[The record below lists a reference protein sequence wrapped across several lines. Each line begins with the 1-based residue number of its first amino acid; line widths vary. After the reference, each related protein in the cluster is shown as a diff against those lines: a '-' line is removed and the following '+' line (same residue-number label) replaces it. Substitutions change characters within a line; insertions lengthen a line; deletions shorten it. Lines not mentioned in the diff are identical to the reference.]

1 MYTLCI
7 KLFLITIMTFV
18 FLSCNTQTETEKVK
32 LALDWYP
39 NANHLG
45 LYIALDEGYF
55 EDQNLQ
61 VEIYTPSDPSTVLQ
75 TVAAGSDDFGMNY
88 QPDVLIAR
96 DEGVPVVSV
105 LGMVQHP
112 LNSMMTLKSSGI
124 DSPDDLKGKKV
135 GYPGIP
141 WNEDALATMLQTSGI
156 SISDVEVVNVG
167 WELGS
172 SLISNTVDAIVGA
185 YYSHESILLENE
197 GYPVNV
203 IRMEDWGVPDY
214 YELVLVTSED
224 YLEKKPQV
232 VERFTT
238 AVIKGYT
245 KAINDPQ
252 SGVDALIKYVP
263 EIDEGIDRPG
273 ADLLKNLWVDE
284 NGNFGTQ
291 KQEKWENFSKWMYQN
306 QITDNLVDYSA
317 SFTDEY
323 AK

>member
-1 MYTLCI
+1 MYVQFI
-7 KLFLITIMTFV
+7 KILMVSAMTFV
-18 FLSCNTQTETEKVK
+18 FLSCSSQIQTEKVK

-55 EDQNLQ
+55 DDENLD

-75 TVAAGSDDFGMNY
+75 TVAAGSDEFGMNY

-96 DEGVPVVSV
+96 NEGVPVVSV

-112 LNSMMTLKSSGI
+112 LNSMMVLKSSGI

-141 WNEDALATMLQTSGI
+141 WNEDALATMLQSSGI
-156 SISDVEVVNVG
+156 SIADVEVVNVG

-185 YYSHESILLENE
+185 YYTHESIALENE

-224 YLEKKPQV
+224 YLSENPQI
-232 VERFTT
+232 VERFTR

-252 SGVDALIKYVP
+252 AGVDTLIKYVP
-263 EIDEGIDRPG
+263 EIDADIDRPG
-273 ADLLKNLWVDE
+273 ANLLKTLWQDE
-284 NGNFGTQ
+284 DGNFGTQ
-291 KQEKWENFSKWMYQN
+291 KLEKWESFSNWMHEN
-306 QITDNLVDYSA
+306 QITDNLVDPSK
-317 SFTDEY
+317 SFTDQY
-323 AK
+323 TK

>member
-1 MYTLCI
+1 MYSQLI
-7 KLFLITIMTFV
+7 KILMICALTFV
-18 FLSCNTQTETEKVK
+18 FLSCSAQTQTEKVT

-39 NANHLG
+39 NANHIG

-55 EDQNLQ
+55 DEENLD

-96 DEGVPVVSV
+96 DQGVPVVSV

-112 LNSMMTLKSSGI
+112 LNSMMVLKSSGI
-124 DSPDDLKGKKV
+124 DTPDDLKGKKV

-141 WNEDALATMLQTSGI
+141 WNEDALATMLQSSDI

-185 YYSHESILLENE
+185 YYTHESIALENE

-224 YLEKKPQV
+224 YLSENPQI
-232 VERFTT
+232 VERFTR

-252 SGVDALIKYVP
+252 AGVDTLIKYVP
-263 EIDEGIDRPG
+263 EIDADIDRPG
-273 ADLLKNLWVDE
+273 ANLLKNLWQDE
-284 NGNFGTQ
+284 DGNFGTQ
-291 KQEKWENFSKWMYQN
+291 KLEKWESFSNWMHDN
-306 QITDNLVDYSA
+306 QITDNLVNPSK
-317 SFTDEY
+317 SFTDQY
-323 AK
+323 TK

>member
-1 MYTLCI
+1 MYTLFI

-18 FLSCNTQTETEKVK
+18 FLSCSTQTEKDQVK

-55 EDQNLQ
+55 EDQNLE

-124 DSPDDLKGKKV
+124 DSTDDLKGKKV
-135 GYPGIP
+135 GYPRIP

-214 YELVLVTSED
+214 YELVLVTSEE
-224 YLEKKPQV
+224 YLKKNPKV

-252 SGVDALIKYVP
+252 SGVDTLIKYVP

-273 ADLLKNLWVDE
+273 ADLLKNLWMDE
-284 NGNFGTQ
+284 DGDFGTQ

-306 QITDNLVDYSA
+306 QITDNLVDYST

>member
-1 MYTLCI
+1 MYTLFI
-7 KLFLITIMTFV
+7 KLFLITILTFV
-18 FLSCNTQTETEKVK
+18 FLSCSTQTEKDQVK

-55 EDQNLQ
+55 EDQNLE

-172 SLISNTVDAIVGA
+172 SLFQ
-185 YYSHESILLENE
+185 ILLMLLWARIIAMRVF
-197 GYPVNV
+197 YWK
-203 IRMEDWGVPDY
+203 MK
-214 YELVLVTSED
+214 VTQLML
-224 YLEKKPQV
+224 LEWRTGGFPIIMSL
-232 VERFTT
+232 F
-238 AVIKGYT
+238 
-245 KAINDPQ
+245 
-252 SGVDALIKYVP
+252 
-263 EIDEGIDRPG
+263 
-273 ADLLKNLWVDE
+273 
-284 NGNFGTQ
+284 
-291 KQEKWENFSKWMYQN
+291 
-306 QITDNLVDYSA
+306 
-317 SFTDEY
+317 
-323 AK
+323 

>member
-1 MYTLCI
+1 MYTLFI

-18 FLSCNTQTETEKVK
+18 FLSCSTQTEKDKVK

-55 EDQNLQ
+55 EDQNLE

-224 YLEKKPQV
+224 YLEKNPKI

-252 SGVDALIKYVP
+252 SGVDTLIKYVP
-263 EIDEGIDRPG
+263 EIDEVIDRPG
-273 ADLLKNLWVDE
+273 ADVLTNLWVDE
-284 NGNFGTQ
+284 DGNFGTQ

>member
-1 MYTLCI
+1 MYTLFI

-18 FLSCNTQTETEKVK
+18 FLSCSTQTEKDQVK

-55 EDQNLQ
+55 EDQNLE

-124 DSPDDLKGKKV
+124 YSPDDLKGKKV

-224 YLEKKPQV
+224 YLEKNPKI

-252 SGVDALIKYVP
+252 SGVDTLIKYVP

-273 ADLLKNLWVDE
+273 ADLLKNLWMDE
-284 NGNFGTQ
+284 DGDFGTQ

-306 QITDNLVDYSA
+306 QITDNLVDYST